1 MPLHVAEHE
10 DWDVAKPSD
19 PLVCIARK
27 KMLEKVKSKFKVK
40 TFYSK
45 ETDEGIA
52 KEMIIKKSMTPYKL
66 QN

>member
-1 MPLHVAEHE
+1 MHVAEHE

-40 TFYSK
+40 AKLKLNLSK
-45 ETDEGIA
+45 TITQ
-52 KEMIIKKSMTPYKL
+52 KT
-66 QN
+66 QTRV